1 MKTYNIDITINKNKK
16 SSNPSIINNASAYI
30 DNLILTNLKG
40 TAPYLFGKNKR
51 TTCIIDDDFILGN
64 KSTAYI
70 IDDDFIPMH
79 DDKLKSGKVY
89 SYDKNKKN
97 TIDITIGSTKKT
109 TRTCKSPDFLTFAK
123 AVKHLLSK
131 TGSDTYDFKLDDG
144 TPVKMFSDELQIGY
158 ELFPLNEGT
167 MYLYKTLSESRK
179 KNIIDIYINI

>member
-40 TAPYLFGKNKR
+40 TAPYLFG
-51 TTCIIDDDFILGN
+51 D
-64 KSTAYI
+64 KSTTYI
-70 IDDDFIPMH
+70 IDDDFVPMYN
-79 DDKLKSGKVY
+79 DKLESGKVY
-89 SYDKNKKN
+89 SYNKNKKK
-97 TIDITIGSTKKT
+97 TIDITIDSTKKT

-131 TGSDTYDFKLDDG
+131 TDGDTYDFKLDDG

>member
-30 DNLILTNLKG
+30 DNIILTNLKK
-40 TAPYLFGKNKR
+40 TAPYLFGKSGHA
-51 TTCIIDDDFILGN
+51 C
-64 KSTAYI
+64 I

-79 DDKLKSGKVY
+79 DGKLESGKVY

-123 AVKHLLSK
+123 AVKYLLSK
-131 TGSDTYDFKLDDG
+131 TDSDTYDFKLDDG

>member
-30 DNLILTNLKG
+30 DNLILTNLKK

-70 IDDDFIPMH
+70 IDDDFTPLYN
-79 DDKLKSGKVY
+79 DKLESGKVY
-89 SYDKNKKN
+89 SFDKNKKK
-97 TIDITIGSTKKT
+97 TIDITIGGKKYT
-109 TRTCKSPDFLTFAK
+109 GGSPDYITFSK
-123 AVKHLLSK
+123 AVKYLLS
-131 TGSDTYDFKLDDG
+131 GGNGDTYDFKLDDG

>member
-40 TAPYLFGKNKR
+40 TAPYLFGKNKH
-51 TTCIIDDDFILGN
+51 TTCIIDDDFI
-64 KSTAYI
+64 
-70 IDDDFIPMH
+70 PMY
-79 DDKLKSGKVY
+79 DDKLESGKVY
-89 SYDKNKKN
+89 SYDKNKKK

-123 AVKHLLSK
+123 AVKYLLSK
-131 TGSDTYDFKLDDG
+131 TDGDTYDFKLDDG

>member
-40 TAPYLFGKNKR
+40 TAPYLFG
-51 TTCIIDDDFILGN
+51 D

-89 SYDKNKKN
+89 SYDKNKKK

-131 TGSDTYDFKLDDG
+131 TDGDTYDFKLDDG

>member
-30 DNLILTNLKG
+30 DNLILTNLKK

-51 TTCIIDDDFILGN
+51 TT
-64 KSTAYI
+64 YI
-70 IDDDFIPMH
+70 IDDDFTPLYN
-79 DDKLKSGKVY
+79 DKLESGKVY
-89 SYDKNKKN
+89 SYDKNKKK
-97 TIDITIGSTKKT
+97 TIDITIGGKKYT
-109 TRTCKSPDFLTFAK
+109 GGSPDYITFSK
-123 AVKHLLSK
+123 AVKHLLS
-131 TGSDTYDFKLDDG
+131 GGNGDTYDFKLDDG

>member
-16 SSNPSIINNASAYI
+16 SSNPSIISNASAYI
-30 DNLILTNLKG
+30 DNLILTNLKD
-40 TAPYLFGKNKR
+40 TAPYLFSKNMP
-51 TTCIIDDDFILGN
+51 
-64 KSTAYI
+64 TAYI
-70 IDDDFIPMH
+70 IDDDFIPLH
-79 DDKLKSGKVY
+79 NDKLENGKVY
-89 SYDKNKKN
+89 SYDKNKKK

-123 AVKHLLSK
+123 AVKHLLS
-131 TGSDTYDFKLDDG
+131 GGNGDTYDFTLDDG
-144 TPVKMFSDELQIGY
+144 TPVKLFSDEIQIGY

>member
-89 SYDKNKKN
+89 SYDKNKKK
-97 TIDITIGSTKKT
+97 TIDITIGGKKYT
-109 TRTCKSPDFLTFAK
+109 GGSPDYITFSK
-123 AVKHLLSK
+123 AVKHLLS
-131 TGSDTYDFKLDDG
+131 GGNGDTYDFKLDDG

>member
-51 TTCIIDDDFILGN
+51 NTCVIDDDFILGN

-70 IDDDFIPMH
+70 IDDDFIPMY

-89 SYDKNKKN
+89 SYDKNKK
-97 TIDITIGSTKKT
+97 KT
-109 TRTCKSPDFLTFAK
+109 TRTCKSPDFLTFAE

-131 TGSDTYDFKLDDG
+131 TDGDTYDFKLDDG